1 MMNQTAGPGN
11 AGDILYSMRA
21 LLFIAF
27 LCMGYTLSRPRPAA
41 GKKQDVLSPDTVRAV
56 SQGQEW
62 AGIPPWQRQASE
74 KAVARYAGSQE
85 KKWRRW
91 NESMFERSS

>member
-1 MMNQTAGPGN
+1 MTNQTVGTGN
-11 AGDILYSMRA
+11 AGDFLYSTRV

-27 LCMGYTLSRPRPAA
+27 LSMGYVLSRPKPA
-41 GKKQDVLSPDTVRAV
+41 KEQDLLLPDTTG

-62 AGIPPWQRQASE
+62 AGIQPWQREASE
-74 KAVARYAGSQE
+74 KAVERYAGSQE

-91 NESMFERSS
+91 NESMFERSG